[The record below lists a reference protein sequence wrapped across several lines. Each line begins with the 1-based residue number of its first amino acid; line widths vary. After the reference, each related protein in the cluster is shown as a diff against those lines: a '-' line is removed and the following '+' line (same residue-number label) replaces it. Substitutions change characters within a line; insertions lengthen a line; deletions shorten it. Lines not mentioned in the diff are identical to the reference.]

1 MPSTPRPPRV
11 AIVNDFEMVVTG
23 LAAMLAPYDDRIRV
37 VELDSRLPTVADVD
51 LVLFDAFGS
60 VPGDGLDISDLVR
73 PDGPKVVVFTWASDP
88 KSVARAQELGAAAH
102 VSKTLSPKA
111 LVQALEDIH
120 AGLTPEPQPQLD
132 LSSDGWPGQ
141 EHGLSPREAEVLAL
155 IARGMSNQEIAAA
168 IYLSVNSVKTYI
180 RTAYRKIGVQRRG
193 QAVVWALRH
202 GFEPSSG
209 RTFPPQ

>member
-1 MPSTPRPPRV
+1 MPPTSRVSRV

-37 VELDSRLPTVADVD
+37 VELDSRLPTVEDVD
-51 LVLFDAFGS
+51 IVLFDTFGS
-60 VPGDGLDISDLVR
+60 VAGDGLDLCDLVR
-73 PDGPKVVVFTWASDP
+73 PGGPKVVVFTWASDP
-88 KSVARAQELGAAAH
+88 DTVARAHKLGAAAH

-120 AGLTPEPQPQLD
+120 AGVPREPEPEVDQN
-132 LSSDGWPGQ
+132 SGGWPGQ